1 MRRIHKAV
9 FPVFLPALLAVV
21 HGTALAQAPATPA
34 PGEYI
39 TEAGWGVLTITR
51 SKDQPAHF
59 SLEATG
65 ANAHSCTLDGDIL
78 EGRATLGVDPPV
90 PGEPRR
96 DCVVLFHPNAEGIE
110 VSSDERYE
118 DIYDDPCRAF
128 CGMRAYFAGEYLTPA
143 PGCTG
148 AERAATRER
157 FQRLYDAKSYTE
169 AEAVLEPLLE
179 RCGKTLGEEKGWI
192 ANDLALTQYHLG
204 RLADCRKTLA
214 PLAGE
219 AARSDVDLRGSLPP
233 FDFEVHFPLIQ
244 ATRHN
249 LELCARKGH
258 RSGARVP
265 DE

>member
-1 MRRIHKAV
+1 
-9 FPVFLPALLAVV
+9 
-21 HGTALAQAPATPA
+21 
-34 PGEYI
+34 
-39 TEAGWGVLTITR
+39 VLKVTR
-51 SKDQPAHF
+51 SEDRRAHF

-65 ANAHSCTLDGDIL
+65 ANAHSCTLEGDIL
-78 EGRATLGVDPPV
+78 EGRATLGVDPPE
-90 PGEPRR
+90 PGGPRR
-96 DCVVLFHPNAEGIE
+96 DCVVLFQPTAQGVE
-110 VSSDERYE
+110 VASDEGYE
-118 DIYDDPCRAF
+118 DFDGDPCRAF
-128 CGMRAYFAGEYLTPA
+128 CGMRASFAGEYLTPA

-157 FQRLYDAKSYTE
+157 FQRLYDAKSYAE

-204 RLADCRKTLA
+204 RLADCSKTLA
-214 PLAGE
+214 PLAGD
-219 AARSDVDLRGSLPP
+219 AARSDEDLRGSLPL
-233 FDFEVHFPLIQ
+233 FDFEAYLPLIR

-249 LELCARKGH
+249 LELCARAGH